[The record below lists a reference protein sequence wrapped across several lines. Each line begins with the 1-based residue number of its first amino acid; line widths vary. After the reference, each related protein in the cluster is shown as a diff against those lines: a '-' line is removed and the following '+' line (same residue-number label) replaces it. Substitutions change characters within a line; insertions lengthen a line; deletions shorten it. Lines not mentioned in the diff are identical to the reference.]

1 MGSINTPQLSSVL
14 IYKVAMGREP
24 TLLFLINV
32 HTIQEFVTLT
42 QNYNPALKKSSR
54 KKIVNIYKFYGNLFF
69 SLLLVQQ
76 LFYEKSFL

>member
-1 MGSINTPQLSSVL
+1 MDSINTPQLSSVL
-14 IYKVAMGREP
+14 TYKAAMGREP
-24 TLLFLINV
+24 TLLSLINV

-54 KKIVNIYKFYGNLFF
+54 NKIVNIYKFYGNLFF